1 MQHASAGCFAQTT
14 LGFAAALRG
23 CAAPSSPQVTRPRGV
38 LRGAALL
45 LAIPTLL
52 LGALLV
58 LPVLAPGGAQSRKH
72 LRGCW
77 SSVLS

>member
-1 MQHASAGCFAQTT
+1 MQAAGCFAQNTP
-14 LGFAAALRG
+14 GFPAAPRG
-23 CAAPSSPQVTRPRGV
+23 CKAPSSPQVTRPRGV

-45 LAIPTLL
+45 LAAPTLL
-52 LGALLV
+52 LGAMLV

-77 SSVLS
+77 SSAVS